1 MKKDDSSLNSSVNT
15 GNDTSL
21 DESSVSNNLNNN
33 GTLDELE
40 KYLVVDGNEADNDNS
55 DVEEGRGSENV
66 RDRKSKRSGLKVK
79 LNAKPK
85 VKKSGKDQHRQ
96 KSSKEVEES
105 EKLPDMPENG
115 ESDRHI
121 TEDLLSDIFDNPSP
135 MNGSDQDQNSS
146 RDILCKKTS
155 RRTTKRK
162 KSSWKKLVVEK
173 RMLMSE
179 ESGEEDDFVDDTR
192 GRKSSKRKKE
202 NVKADKER
210 KSKKR
215 KESKSQI
222 TRKVVIVNND
232 PIIIPDNDDIHF
244 GPIVISDDDSEDDTS
259 PTAKGGDQ
267 SGESG
272 LKRNSVKSMETKLK
286 ETLAKL
292 SDRFKDD
299 ACTNIIGDEV
309 RQDDAPSTSGNTATQ
324 NGAGRDAGGSQ
335 EDWVVINNTTADET
349 IDDDPRVREVSRR
362 QKTVSPSKKNGKFIS
377 SQNLCTFELV
387 NLISQL
393 TVKCVKNHSSRK

>member
-1 MKKDDSSLNSSVNT
+1 MNT

-21 DESSVSNNLNNN
+21 DESSVSNNRNNN

-40 KYLVVDGNEADNDNS
+40 EYPVGDGVDGNEADNDNS
-55 DVEEGRGSENV
+55 DVEEGRVSENV
-66 RDRKSKRSGLKVK
+66 RGRKSGLKVK
-79 LNAKPK
+79 LNVKPK

-96 KSSKEVEES
+96 KSANGVKES
-105 EKLPDMPENG
+105 EKLPDVRENG
-115 ESDRHI
+115 ESDRHS

-135 MNGSDQDQNSS
+135 MSDSNQDQNSS

-155 RRTTKRK
+155 RTTTKRK

-179 ESGEEDDFVDDTR
+179 ESDEEDDFVDDTR
-192 GRKSSKRKKE
+192 GRKSNKRKKE

-232 PIIIPDNDDIHF
+232 PIIIPDNDDIQF
-244 GPIVISDDDSEDDTS
+244 GPIVISDEDSEGDTS
-259 PTAKGGDQ
+259 PTAKTRDQ

-272 LKRNSVKSMETKLK
+272 LKRNSGKSMEMKLK
-286 ETLAKL
+286 KTLAKL
-292 SDRFKDD
+292 SERFKDD

-309 RQDDAPSTSGNTATQ
+309 RQDDAPSTSGNTANQ
-324 NGAGRDAGGSQ
+324 NGARRDADGSQ
-335 EDWVVINNTTADET
+335 EDWVVIPTTADET
-349 IDDDPRVREVSRR
+349 IDDDPPVREVSRR
-362 QKTVSPSKKNGKFIS
+362 QKAASSRKKNGKFILS
-377 SQNLCTFELV
+377 VTFVCKFELV
-387 NLISQL
+387 NMISQFTL
-393 TVKCVKNHSSRK
+393 KCVKNHSSRK